1 MFHISPRLL
10 PGMVSAFFAA
20 WIGLGAAAL
29 AADEEARA
37 LYMDT
42 CSKCHGGIAEDA
54 ISRRNAELLHYVV
67 TMPLGPRLTGV
78 YGREAGI
85 MDNYPYSRGFRAM
98 IENPWVW
105 DEESLDLWLTSS
117 QAFIR
122 GSTMFLKVEDADVR
136 QKIIGYLKKYAQYKG

>member
-1 MFHISPRLL
+1 MSQISPRLL
-10 PGMVSAFFAA
+10 PGAVSTFFAA

-78 YGREAGI
+78 YGRQAGI
-85 MDNYPYSRGFRAM
+85 MDNYPYSRGFKAM

-105 DEESLDLWLTSS
+105 DEETLDLWLISS

-122 GSTMFLKVEDADVR
+122 GSTMFLKVPDPDERA
-136 QKIIGYLKKYAQYKG
+136 KIIGYLKKYAQYKG

>member
-1 MFHISPRLL
+1 MYHISPRLL
-10 PGMVSAFFAA
+10 PGVVSAFFAA
-20 WIGLGAAAL
+20 WIGLSAAAL

-37 LYMDT
+37 LYMST

-78 YGREAGI
+78 FGREAGI
-85 MDNYPYSRGFRAM
+85 IENYPYSRGFRAM

-105 DEESLDLWLTSS
+105 DEESLDLWLISS

-122 GSTMFLKVEDADVR
+122 GSTMFLKVPDPDERA
-136 QKIIGYLKKYAQYKG
+136 KIIGYLKKYAQYKG

>member
-1 MFHISPRLL
+1 MLRISSRLL
-10 PGMVSAFFAA
+10 PGVVSAFFAA

-29 AADEEARA
+29 AADDEARA
-37 LYMDT
+37 LYMST

-78 YGREAGI
+78 FGRQAGI
-85 MDNYPYSRGFRAM
+85 IDNYPYSRGFKAM

-105 DEESLDLWLTSS
+105 NEETLDLWLTSS

-122 GSTMFLKVEDADVR
+122 GSTMFLKVPDPDDRE
-136 QKIIGYLKKYAQYKG
+136 KIIGYLKKYAQYKG

>member
-1 MFHISPRLL
+1 MFHISPRLPL
-10 PGMVSAFFAA
+10 GAVSAFFAA
-20 WIGLGAAAL
+20 WIGFGAAAL

-54 ISRRNAELLHYVV
+54 ISQRNAELLHYAV

-78 YGREAGI
+78 FGREAGI
-85 MDNYPYSRGFRAM
+85 IDNYPYSRGFKAM

-105 DEESLDLWLTSS
+105 DEETLDLWLTSS

-122 GSTMFLKVEDADVR
+122 GSTMFLKVPNPDERA
-136 QKIIGYLKKYAQYKG
+136 KIIGYLKKYARYKG